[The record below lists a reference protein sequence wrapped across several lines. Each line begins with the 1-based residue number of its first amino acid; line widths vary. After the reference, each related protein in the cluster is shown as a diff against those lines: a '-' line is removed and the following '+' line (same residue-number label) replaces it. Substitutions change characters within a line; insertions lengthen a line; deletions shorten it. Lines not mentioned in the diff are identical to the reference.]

1 MAIVKKEEHRYAKGK
16 RISTAKDLRKTAAIN
31 NFQMDDM
38 SREQFITMALMRDGV
53 KDNKV
58 IDLALGKPIGKPL
71 IAEINHSRLIVT
83 CPYCMAGMAWD
94 YNEDF
99 YCMECLMVSNNG
111 KPRPVKPPE
120 KLEAICELLEKRPRF
135 GERNL
140 IQGETLKDIQ
150 KENKEMKVMKP
161 KKKPTKREF

>member
-1 MAIVKKEEHRYAKGK
+1 MTIVKNEEHRYGVGK

-38 SREQFITMALMRDGV
+38 SREEYITLGLMRDGV
-53 KDNKV
+53 RDNKI
-58 IDLALGKPIGKPL
+58 IDKALSKPIGKPL
-71 IAEINHSRLIVT
+71 IAEVNHSRLIVK
-83 CPYCMAGMAWD
+83 CPYCENGMAWD

-99 YCMECLMVSNNG
+99 FCMNCLMVSNKG
-111 KPRPVKPPE
+111 RPRPVKPPE
-120 KLEAICELLEKRPRF
+120 KLEAICELLEKRPQFR
-135 GERNL
+135 ERNL

-161 KKKPTKREF
+161 KAKPTKREY